1 MGKMEERRVNAP
13 RDGLAP
19 MGQRKAVP
27 VGFTYYYNQIKGR
40 ENEMS
45 TILNET
51 LHTAAQALRTP
62 VVIVLLLILVITAA
76 CVGSI
81 LVELFSEHRRL
92 RRRLPLV
99 LQRMKEERET
109 DEVEIVKESGLLRR
123 QREGLL
129 EVIGEQAKGDEATA
143 TAAQL
148 FLTSEQI
155 HYQKTATLTDAIVKL
170 GPVFGLLGTLIP
182 LGPGIT
188 ALAQGDVTTL
198 SNSMLL
204 AFDTTIAGVLAAG
217 ICFLISVIRKQWYQ
231 DYFFFIES
239 LLDAIMDRMEEGVKQ

>member
-1 MGKMEERRVNAP
+1 
-13 RDGLAP
+13 
-19 MGQRKAVP
+19 
-27 VGFTYYYNQIKGR
+27 
-40 ENEMS
+40 MS

-51 LHTAAQALRTP
+51 LHTAAQAMRTP
-62 VVIVLLLILVITAA
+62 VVVVLLLLMVITAA

-92 RRRLPLV
+92 RRRLPLA
-99 LQRMKEERET
+99 LQRMKEELET
-109 DEVEIVKESGLLRR
+109 DEIDIVRESGLLRR
-123 QREGLL
+123 QRDGLL
-129 EVIGEQAKGDEATA
+129 EVIGEKPKGEEAAA

-155 HYQKTATLTDAIVKL
+155 HYQKTATVTDVIVKL

-198 SNSMLL
+198 SDSMLL

-217 ICFLISVIRKQWYQ
+217 VCFLISAIRKQWYQ
-231 DYFFFIES
+231 DYFFQIES
-239 LLDAIMDRMEEGVKQ
+239 LLDAIMDRSEGGEKK